1 MAVFA
6 GSAMNE
12 ILVWLDGAADG
23 PTNMA
28 ADEVL
33 AAEAVRCNRPL
44 VRFYGWTS
52 TTFSLGGFQPLAQAR
67 DEPSIA
73 SLPWVRRPSGGGG
86 ILHGSDLTY
95 AVAVPRGH
103 AWGTR
108 PEILYDAFHETLA
121 QALTLRGLP
130 ATLHAG
136 HGPETGDEHKLFCFE
151 RRARGDLV
159 VPGPTDDGHKILGSA
174 QRRLRTA
181 VLQHGSFLLETPRW
195 DRHSAGYP
203 GLADLFPEAGA
214 WSHAEVVA
222 AWLGALA
229 ERAAATC
236 QVMAGSFADDH
247 AAQIEDVAFRF
258 RDPEW
263 LGRR

>member
-1 MAVFA
+1 
-6 GSAMNE
+6 MNE
-12 ILVWLDGAADG
+12 ILVWMDGPADG

-28 ADEVL
+28 TDEVL
-33 AAEAVRCNRPL
+33 ASEAVRCNRPL

-52 TTFSLGGFQPLAQAR
+52 TTFSLGGFQPLAQACA
-67 DEPSIA
+67 EPSIA

-103 AWGTR
+103 AWGAR
-108 PEILYDAFHETLA
+108 PEILYDAFHEALA
-121 QALTLRGLP
+121 QALTMRGVP

-136 HGPETGDEHKLFCFE
+136 HGPEAGDEHKLFCFE

-174 QRRLRTA
+174 QRRLRAA
-181 VLQHGSFLLETPRW
+181 VLQHGSVLLETPRW
-195 DRHSAGYP
+195 GRHSAGYP
-203 GLADLFPEAGA
+203 GLADLFPKTRA
-214 WSHAEVVA
+214 WSPAEIAA
-222 AWLGALA
+222 AWLAALV
-229 ERAAATC
+229 ERAAATGE
-236 QVMAGSFADDH
+236 VMAGSFANEH
-247 AAQIEDVAFRF
+247 AATIEDTAARF

-263 LGRR
+263 LDRR